1 VIIVAYRSVT
11 AEYPVQSEKRREV
24 QFDFLGVALITGGI
38 LLLVCAVRGNGGYV
52 TASLVSA
59 LMYLFGAGT
68 YIVPVVMIFAG
79 SAVLTKRE
87 QCDHL
92 SHARSLSLL
101 FLVFLA
107 WNHLRIPAG
116 SELEPAFREEYGGL
130 IGAVESLLLRKLV
143 GQAGGCIV
151 LAAFAVTGIV
161 MLSGA
166 RLGDVPQGIA
176 NFCVRSFEVL
186 ARVLDKIAEL
196 CGRSRSQDLS
206 QAAARPV
213 RKPKRPSASVDAQG
227 PTSTGETTGVRMTA
241 ASSPNKEHETK
252 ARSSSA
258 KSRKPAS
265 VKGQL
270 GLFPAATKIPP
281 HFQMCLECL
290 DPALPSDTKESRA
303 DSDEGVRLVE
313 ETLASFR
320 IEAKVTQVKKG
331 PVVTRYEVQ
340 PAPGIRVNRITN
352 LADDLALALAA
363 IDVRV
368 EAPVPGKSVIG
379 IEVPNKRVTLVRLR
393 EIVELDSFLKAPS
406 KLTFALGKDIAGNPM
421 FADLAKMPHL
431 LIAGATNSGKSVC
444 LNSIITSIL
453 ARSTPEE
460 VKFSLIDPKRVELT
474 LYQHIPHLFH
484 PVVVDAQG
492 AVRAL
497 RGSIREMERRYK
509 LFAEKGVRNIASYN
523 SRLDEDEQPLYCV
536 VIVIDELADL
546 MMQAAAEFE
555 RLICRIAQL
564 ARATG
569 IHLIIATQRPSVNV
583 ITGVIKANISSRI
596 AFAVASQVDS
606 RTILDVNG
614 AERLIGQG
622 DMLFHPIDAPKPVRI
637 QGAFLTED
645 EVNRV
650 VEILAETEAPS
661 DTFDLNLETVEEEI
675 AAETKG
681 KSDEKD
687 SLFDQALAF
696 IRRRQ
701 QASASMLQR
710 EFEIGY
716 PRAGR
721 IVDQLEQ
728 AGYIG
733 PQEGSKPRQ
742 VLTGHLE
749 GDIVE
754 GEEPEL
760 VSLETHPI
768 AG

>member
-1 VIIVAYRSVT
+1 MVAL
-11 AEYPVQSEKRREV
+11 EYPIQRGENREIR
-24 QFDFLGVALITGGI
+24 FDFLGLGLVTLGI
-38 LLLVCAVRGNGGYV
+38 LLLVGAVRGNGGYV
-52 TASLVSA
+52 IMGMVRVLSFF
-59 LMYLFGAGT
+59 FGAGA
-68 YIVPVVMIFAG
+68 YAVPVAMIFAG
-79 SAVLTKRE
+79 AAVLTKRE
-87 QCDHL
+87 ECDFVTNAKGLAVLFVVFVIWCHL
-92 SHARSLSLL
+92 K
-101 FLVFLA
+101 V
-107 WNHLRIPAG
+107 PKG
-116 SELEPAFREEYGGL
+116 SEFDSSLREQYGGL
-130 IGAVESLLLRKLV
+130 LGATGAFLLRTMV
-143 GQAGGCIV
+143 GQAGSYVV
-151 LAAFAVTGIV
+151 LAALAVAGSVSLIAVRIGELPQRGGEVVIRFFEIV
-161 MLSGA
+161 GGLVASRRQPVTARKPIQSSVAQKTAGA
-166 RLGDVPQGIA
+166 PARRTRTDDSARTESKVISEDTA
-176 NFCVRSFEVL
+176 VRPTVAAPS
-186 ARVLDKIAEL
+186 AASRSSKS
-196 CGRSRSQDLS
+196 RSRKT
-206 QAAARPV
+206 P
-213 RKPKRPSASVDAQG
+213 G
-227 PTSTGETTGVRMTA
+227 
-241 ASSPNKEHETK
+241 NK
-252 ARSSSA
+252 
-258 KSRKPAS
+258 
-265 VKGQL
+265 QL
-270 GLFPAATKIPP
+270 GLFPPGPAVPS
-281 HFQMCLECL
+281 HFQACVNAL
-290 DPALPSDTKESRA
+290 DPSLPSDTKTAEA
-303 DSDEGVRLVE
+303 DSEAGVKLVE

-331 PVVTRYEVQ
+331 PVVTRFEVQ

-379 IEVPNKRVTLVRLR
+379 IEVPNKRVSLVRLR
-393 EIVELDSFLKAPS
+393 EIIELDSFVNAPS

-453 ARSTPEE
+453 CRATPDE

-474 LYQHIPHLFH
+474 LYKDIPHLFH

-497 RGSIREMERRYK
+497 RGSIKEMERRYK
-509 LFAEKGVRNIASYN
+509 LFAEKGVRNITSFN
-523 SRLDEDEQPLYCV
+523 SRLDEGERPLSYI

-622 DMLFHPIDAPKPVRI
+622 DMLFHPIDVPKPVRI

-645 EVNRV
+645 EVNRAV
-650 VEILAETEAPS
+650 DILLQTNEPVDGYDLDLEAVEADIQAES
-661 DTFDLNLETVEEEI
+661 QS
-675 AAETKG
+675 
-681 KSDEKD
+681 KSDERD
-687 SLFDQALAF
+687 ELFDQALAL
-696 IRRRQ
+696 IRRRR

-721 IVDQLEQ
+721 IIDQLEQ
-728 AGYIG
+728 GGHISS
-733 PQEGSKPRQ
+733 QEGSKPRQ
-742 VLTGHLE
+742 VLTGDLE
-749 GDIVE
+749 SNLEE
-754 GEEPEL
+754 GIEAESPEMAT
-760 VSLETHPI
+760 VV
-768 AG
+768 

>member
-1 VIIVAYRSVT
+1 
-11 AEYPVQSEKRREV
+11 
-24 QFDFLGVALITGGI
+24 
-38 LLLVCAVRGNGGYV
+38 
-52 TASLVSA
+52 
-59 LMYLFGAGT
+59 
-68 YIVPVVMIFAG
+68 
-79 SAVLTKRE
+79 
-87 QCDHL
+87 
-92 SHARSLSLL
+92 
-101 FLVFLA
+101 
-107 WNHLRIPAG
+107 
-116 SELEPAFREEYGGL
+116 
-130 IGAVESLLLRKLV
+130 
-143 GQAGGCIV
+143 
-151 LAAFAVTGIV
+151 
-161 MLSGA
+161 
-166 RLGDVPQGIA
+166 
-176 NFCVRSFEVL
+176 
-186 ARVLDKIAEL
+186 
-196 CGRSRSQDLS
+196 
-206 QAAARPV
+206 
-213 RKPKRPSASVDAQG
+213 
-227 PTSTGETTGVRMTA
+227 
-241 ASSPNKEHETK
+241 
-252 ARSSSA
+252 
-258 KSRKPAS
+258 
-265 VKGQL
+265 
-270 GLFPAATKIPP
+270 
-281 HFQMCLECL
+281 
-290 DPALPSDTKESRA
+290 
-303 DSDEGVRLVE
+303 
-313 ETLASFR
+313 
-320 IEAKVTQVKKG
+320 
-331 PVVTRYEVQ
+331 
-340 PAPGIRVNRITN
+340 
-352 LADDLALALAA
+352 
-363 IDVRV
+363 
-368 EAPVPGKSVIG
+368 
-379 IEVPNKRVTLVRLR
+379 
-393 EIVELDSFLKAPS
+393 
-406 KLTFALGKDIAGNPM
+406 
-421 FADLAKMPHL
+421 
-431 LIAGATNSGKSVC
+431 
-444 LNSIITSIL
+444 
-453 ARSTPEE
+453 
-460 VKFSLIDPKRVELT
+460 
-474 LYQHIPHLFH
+474 
-484 PVVVDAQG
+484 
-492 AVRAL
+492 VRAL